1 MNPTA
6 GSDDPRPATR
16 TTLRLELD
24 GLVAVHAARAAHTA
38 LGGVPGIVTADVTLA
53 GAMVEIEGPY
63 DAAHFAAA
71 VGAALAPIG
80 LSLRSVT
87 MVQLRQL
94 PLA

>member
-1 MNPTA
+1 M
-6 GSDDPRPATR
+6 
-16 TTLRLELD
+16 
-24 GLVAVHAARAAHTA
+24 HAARAAHTA